1 MHTWPLIV
9 VTLFA
14 NAAFGMALATT
25 VTTGVVVELATDGVS
40 QLGHT
45 PVATLVTLPV
55 PPPLP
60 AGQFVPFCKQG
71 RLPPIVVPVPK
82 ALAVPVAVIDG
93 AMIGP
98 PNAKL
103 DDPGL
108 NRSHPPPERLSSK
121 M

>member
-1 MHTWPLIV
+1 MMV

-14 NAAFGMALATT
+14 NAAFGIALATT
-25 VTTGVVVELATDGVS
+25 VTTGVVVALVTDGVS

-55 PPPLP
+55 PLP
-60 AGQFVPFCKQG
+60 FPTGQFVPFCRQG
-71 RLPPIVVPVPK
+71 RFPPIVVPAAK
-82 ALAVPVAVIDG
+82 ALAEPVAVIDG
-93 AMIGP
+93 AITGP

-103 DDPGL
+103 EAAGL
-108 NRSHPPPERLSSK
+108 NRSHPAPERLSSK